1 MKAVSADT
9 FFFLAILNS
18 TDPVHPRAAALSR
31 EWQARRVT
39 TAWVLTEVADAL
51 ARHQHRARFSE
62 LMELLRANPLVTIL
76 PASAQLFERGVKLF
90 SERPDKDWTLTD
102 CISFVVMEEEGIA
115 AAFTGDHHFEQA
127 GFNALLK

>member
-1 MKAVSADT
+1 
-9 FFFLAILNS
+9 LNS
-18 TDPVHPRAAALSR
+18 TDPVHARAAALSR

-51 ARHQHRARFSE
+51 ARRFSE
-62 LMELLRANPLVTIL
+62 LMELLRANPLVTIF
-76 PASAQLFERGVKLF
+76 PPSAELFERGVKLY

-102 CISFVVMEEEGIA
+102 CISFVVMEDESIA
-115 AAFTGDHHFEQA
+115 DAFTGDHHFEQA